1 MPKVRLW
8 VFKMGEGGTHGAF
21 KFFFLMEHPQKNEI

>member
-21 KFFFLMEHPQKNEI
+21 KFFLMEHPQKNEI